1 MKDKKILVIG
11 GCGFIGS
18 AIITRYYKDNKIV
31 VLDTC
36 PFKNSSLELRN
47 LPMNNIKYIQGDATD
62 IDLVMSLDKDF
73 DYIIHASAILGIKKV
88 VIESI
93 NTIMTNIKSCHN
105 ALELASKQEHLEKF
119 LTFST
124 SEIYGIN
131 AQKPKEDEPAI
142 IEQANEGRWCY
153 AASKTLSEHLVFGY
167 HREKNV
173 PIIIIRPFN
182 VFGEYRKGSNAMTTF
197 INKAIKN
204 EDIYI
209 DGDGQQVR
217 AWCHID
223 DFIDGLTTAIESKY
237 TSEVFNLGNP
247 QNEITIEELAK
258 KVVKITNS
266 KSRIIITNSTE
277 PDVKFR
283 SVSIEKAKDLLG
295 YNPKI
300 TVDNGIERVYKWIK
314 EISKDVQ

>member
-1 MKDKKILVIG
+1 MENKKILIIG

-18 AIITRYYKDNKIV
+18 AIISRYYKNNKIV
-31 VLDTC
+31 VLDAC
-36 PFKNSSLELRN
+36 PLENSSLELRN
-47 LPMNNIKYIQGDATD
+47 LPMNNITYIQGDATD
-62 IDLVMSLDKDF
+62 INVVTSLDKDF
-73 DYIIHASAILGIKKV
+73 DYIIHASAILGIRKV

-93 NTIMTNIKSCHN
+93 NTIMTNINSCYN
-105 ALELASKQEHLEKF
+105 ALELATKQEHLSKF

-131 AQKPKEDEPAI
+131 AQKPSEEEPAI

-167 HREKNV
+167 HREKNI
-173 PIIIIRPFN
+173 PIVIIRPFN
-182 VFGEYRKGSNAMTTF
+182 VFGEYRKGSNAMTKF
-197 INKAIKN
+197 INKAIKD

-217 AWCHID
+217 AWCYIE
-223 DFIDGLTTAIESKY
+223 DFIDGLVAAIESEY
-237 TSEVFNLGNP
+237 NAEVFNLGNP
-247 QNEITIEELAK
+247 KNEITIEELAK
-258 KVVKITNS
+258 KVVQISNS
-266 KSRIIITNSTE
+266 KSKIIITNSTE

-283 SVSIEKAKDLLG
+283 SVCIDKAQNLLG

-300 TVDNGIERVYKWIK
+300 TVDYGIEKVHNWVR
-314 EISKDVQ
+314 ENGNVQ